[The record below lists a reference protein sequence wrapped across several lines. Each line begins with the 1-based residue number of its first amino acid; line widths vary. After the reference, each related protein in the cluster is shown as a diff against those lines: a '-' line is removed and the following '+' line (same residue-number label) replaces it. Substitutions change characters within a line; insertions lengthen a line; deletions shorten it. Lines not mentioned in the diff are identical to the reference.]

1 VSEWEPATD
10 AEVAMR
16 DALRTDDQESYFRI
30 LAGVDLL
37 LPVSAD
43 ALAGLAP
50 LGWGTWSTG
59 GRTHVLAFT
68 SPSAL
73 QACLA
78 DYTGSARRV
87 AYGELANTWPN
98 LEWWLA
104 VNPGLPIEGY
114 LPAWFVA
121 QLSRGD
127 LRLPTRG
134 PARDASAQ
142 PGKKLQDLQAA
153 ALAANAAAA
162 GYPGGQGG
170 PTGPGGPV
178 GYPGEAAA
186 AAGAGPA
193 AGQNSGYGSS
203 ASGYAQGAGYGTS
216 PGSAP
221 FAAGPGGFGQQPSAG
236 EPAPG
241 AGVGPR
247 PGESTPTPAAGVP
260 AASSFSPDSGDR
272 GSGGSGFAQGP
283 GPGQVGPGGLPIR
296 TPGAV
301 LPSGLPSRIPA
312 GSQPPQGAGSSPGGS
327 GVPAAYRPPGVPGGP
342 PGIPGDAQSG
352 SQRPGSGGA
361 AAAFGSPP
369 SGSPGGQGSTSSAPG
384 TSQSTLGSAS
394 GAATSGSPRI
404 PGAAAAFGS
413 RGTGSAAGGPTQG
426 ATGPGMGGSSVSS
439 AGGSAAAGAGV
450 GGQRGQTGPGPG
462 GPGIGGGAG
471 LAGSGASS
479 TGGQSMS
486 GPGSGASGIGGQ
498 SVSGPGSGPSGGGQ
512 SATSPAQPGLRTN
525 LPPLQDP
532 RAPLPARTPMAQT
545 PPVPGHLTPGE
556 ASSAP
561 SSPAPVEQQPPPASF
576 GGALPRRQVTPP
588 AERPP
593 SMAAAAQALA
603 GTRSPQPTQP
613 RTPDAPTG
621 GEPTRPGLVPPVIPG
636 AAGTGR
642 PGVTSFAPGTPAQP
656 PPVQPP
662 PAAAPPTDEDFVP
675 ANAVE
680 QDLYYAAGGGS
691 TDAFLSTLLLAT
703 VLVPVANNSRPGSAP
718 GESGFAFRTEE
729 LDGERYLIV
738 FTSRDRLAEHFA
750 EPTRTVGVRFLELIR
765 NWPDPAWSF
774 AVNPNT
780 PVGAKYPGPQVIALA
795 NWATESGLGADPAEA
810 PAAIEAT
817 PAAVPPPQRATDSAQ
832 HATVMQKTVPVDQVD
847 YFLERGYDR
856 VAGFVHRASEVE
868 HLRTPGELFGALGL
882 VYDGSPYQADAKE
895 AFVLRWPAYRPS
907 LYRIPYGGQSEQAL
921 RAMDGW
927 VIERPPFRGNG
938 FAPGEGR
945 DVIAEFKVDSVRL
958 PHGAQLWRMDGD
970 GGERMIAVLDSDAP
984 LWRRVGEQ

>member
-1 VSEWEPATD
+1 VDVSEWEPATD

-87 AYGELANTWPN
+87 AYGELADTWPN

-134 PARDASAQ
+134 PGREGGQ
-142 PGKKLQDLQAA
+142 TGKKLQDLQAA

-162 GYPGGQGG
+162 GSPEAARYPGGPGG

-178 GYPGEAAA
+178 VYPAAAGYPGGSAAEGQAAA
-186 AAGAGPA
+186 AAGPA
-193 AGQNSGYGSS
+193 AGQSSGYGDSYGPASGQGLGYGVPGQVSAADSS
-203 ASGYAQGAGYGTS
+203 A
-216 PGSAP
+216 
-221 FAAGPGGFGQQPSAG
+221 GGFGQPSGSGEATPGSGAG
-236 EPAPG
+236 GFAPG
-241 AGVGPR
+241 GGP
-247 PGESTPTPAAGVP
+247 
-260 AASSFSPDSGDR
+260 AS
-272 GSGGSGFAQGP
+272 GP
-283 GPGQVGPGGLPIR
+283 IGPGGLPIR

-312 GSQPPQGAGSSPGGS
+312 GSQPPTGADPTAGAAQ
-327 GVPAAYRPPGVPGGP
+327 GVPAAYRPPDVPVGQSGP
-342 PGIPGDAQSG
+342 PGAPAAFGSVPSPGYGAGG
-352 SQRPGSGGA
+352 SAPGTATAGSDSSPAGRPGNAA
-361 AAAFGSPP
+361 AAAFG
-369 SGSPGGQGSTSSAPG
+369 GAGAPG
-384 TSQSTLGSAS
+384 
-394 GAATSGSPRI
+394 AAPGGSPRV
-404 PGAAAAFGS
+404 PGAAAAFGP
-413 RGTGSAAGGPTQG
+413 RGSGSTTGDA
-426 ATGPGMGGSSVSS
+426 PGT
-439 AGGSAAAGAGV
+439 
-450 GGQRGQTGPGPG
+450 RPGPDE
-462 GPGIGGGAG
+462 A
-471 LAGSGASS
+471 
-479 TGGQSMS
+479 
-486 GPGSGASGIGGQ
+486 
-498 SVSGPGSGPSGGGQ
+498 GPGSGPPSWR
-512 SATSPAQPGLRTN
+512 AN

-532 RAPLPARTPMAQT
+532 RAPLPARTPMSQT
-545 PPVPGHLTPGE
+545 PPVPPHLAPGE
-556 ASSAP
+556 TLHPDESAQAGSQQPAAQQSSAQQL
-561 SSPAPVEQQPPPASF
+561 AARQLAAQRLEAQQPAAPA
-576 GGALPRRQVTPP
+576 GGALPRRQVAPP
-588 AERPP
+588 SERPA
-593 SMAAAAQALA
+593 SMAAAAQAFT
-603 GTRSPQPTQP
+603 GTRPQQP
-613 RTPDAPTG
+613 AQPPLTGTPG
-621 GEPTRPGLVPPVIPG
+621 GELARPGLAPPVIPG
-636 AAGTGR
+636 AGGSDRPTG
-642 PGVTSFAPGTPAQP
+642 APFVAAASAWPTVSAEQS
-656 PPVQPP
+656 P
-662 PAAAPPTDEDFVP
+662 PAAASPEDDDFVP

-680 QDLYYAAGGGS
+680 QDLYDAAGGLS

-729 LDGERYLIV
+729 LDGERYLVV

-765 NWPDPAWSF
+765 NWPDPTWSF
-774 AVNPNT
+774 AVNPKS
-780 PVGAKYPGPQVIALA
+780 PIGAKYPGPQVIALA
-795 NWATESGLGADPAEA
+795 SWATESGLGADPAEA
-810 PAAIEAT
+810 PAPLEST
-817 PAAVPPPQRATDSAQ
+817 PVAVPAPQRATDSAQ
-832 HATVMQKTVPVDQVD
+832 HATVMQKTVPADQVD
-847 YFLERGYDR
+847 YFLDRGYDR

-868 HLRTPGELFGALGL
+868 HLRTPAELFAALGL
-882 VYDGSPYQADAKE
+882 IHDGSPYQTDAKE

-970 GGERMIAVLDSDAP
+970 GAEHMIAILDCDAP
-984 LWRRVGEQ
+984 VWRRVGEQ